1 LLHTFSPFLFDTFSP
16 IFNFTKKRKKCQY
29 ICAECQFFEKN
40 LLVWRKKGQSQLPV
54 NQKSIVNLFFYFWL
68 TICSTSFIMEPVLF
82 LTIHFREEI
91 IMSAVTTTKK
101 KSFTTFQMALIAVMA
116 AITCILG
123 PLSIPIPI
131 SPVPISLTNL
141 AIYLTVCLLGW
152 KFGTISY
159 LIYLL
164 IGIAGLPVFSGFS
177 SGFAKLLGP
186 TGGYLI
192 GFIPMAIICGFAFE
206 KFSNRGMQIV
216 VLAIGTIVAYIFG
229 TAWLAIEAH
238 LTFYQALL
246 AGVIPYIPGDLVKII
261 LVVLAGP
268 IVKKRLQSGGFLL

>member
-1 LLHTFSPFLFDTFSP
+1 
-16 IFNFTKKRKKCQY
+16 
-29 ICAECQFFEKN
+29 
-40 LLVWRKKGQSQLPV
+40 
-54 NQKSIVNLFFYFWL
+54 
-68 TICSTSFIMEPVLF
+68 
-82 LTIHFREEI
+82 
-91 IMSAVTTTKK
+91 MSAITTTKK

-131 SPVPISLTNL
+131 SPVPISITNL
-141 AIYLTVCLLGW
+141 AIYLTVCQ
-152 KFGTISY
+152 FGTISY

-192 GFIPMAIICGFAFE
+192 GFIPMTIICGFAFE
-206 KFSNRGMQIV
+206 KFSNHGMQIV
-216 VLAIGTIVAYIFG
+216 GLAIGTIVAYIFG

>member
-1 LLHTFSPFLFDTFSP
+1 MTT
-16 IFNFTKKRKKCQY
+16 
-29 ICAECQFFEKN
+29 
-40 LLVWRKKGQSQLPV
+40 
-54 NQKSIVNLFFYFWL
+54 
-68 TICSTSFIMEPVLF
+68 ST
-82 LTIHFREEI
+82 
-91 IMSAVTTTKK
+91 ANTKK

-123 PLSIPIPI
+123 PLSIPIPV

-141 AIYLTVCLLGW
+141 VIYLTVCLLGW

-192 GFIPMAIICGFAFE
+192 GFIPMAIIAGIVID
-206 KFSNRGMQIV
+206 KFTNRGIQILGMIV
-216 VLAIGTIVAYIFG
+216 GTAICYAFG
-229 TAWLAIEAH
+229 TAWFCFQSGYTVGAALAVC
-238 LTFYQALL
+238 
-246 AGVIPYIPGDLVKII
+246 VIPFIPADLCKMVIAMII
-261 LVVLAGP
+261 GP
-268 IVKKRLQSGGFLL
+268 MVRKRLGTVAQQ

>member
-1 LLHTFSPFLFDTFSP
+1 MTTST
-16 IFNFTKKRKKCQY
+16 
-29 ICAECQFFEKN
+29 
-40 LLVWRKKGQSQLPV
+40 V
-54 NQKSIVNLFFYFWL
+54 N
-68 TICSTSFIMEPVLF
+68 
-82 LTIHFREEI
+82 
-91 IMSAVTTTKK
+91 TKK

-123 PLSIPIPI
+123 PLSIPIPV

-164 IGIAGLPVFSGFS
+164 IGIAGLPVFSSFS

-192 GFIPMAIICGFAFE
+192 GFIPMALLLKSFLTAVC
-206 KFSNRGMQIV
+206 RLP
-216 VLAIGTIVAYIFG
+216 VLLSV
-229 TAWLAIEAH
+229 LLL
-238 LTFYQALL
+238 LTFSVQHGL
-246 AGVIPYIPGDLVKII
+246 PSKHI
-261 LVVLAGP
+261 LPFTRHYLP
-268 IVKKRLQSGGFLL
+268 E

>member
-1 LLHTFSPFLFDTFSP
+1 MTTST
-16 IFNFTKKRKKCQY
+16 
-29 ICAECQFFEKN
+29 
-40 LLVWRKKGQSQLPV
+40 V
-54 NQKSIVNLFFYFWL
+54 N
-68 TICSTSFIMEPVLF
+68 
-82 LTIHFREEI
+82 
-91 IMSAVTTTKK
+91 TKK

-123 PLSIPIPI
+123 PLSIPIPV

-159 LIYLL
+159 LIYL
-164 IGIAGLPVFSGFS
+164 
-177 SGFAKLLGP
+177 
-186 TGGYLI
+186 
-192 GFIPMAIICGFAFE
+192 IPMAIICGFAFE
-206 KFSNRGMQIV
+206 KFSNRGMQIAG
-216 VLAIGTIVAYIFG
+216 LAIGTIVAYIFG

-261 LVVLAGP
+261 LVVLVGP
-268 IVKKRLQSGGFLL
+268 IVKKRLQSAGLLL

>member
-1 LLHTFSPFLFDTFSP
+1 
-16 IFNFTKKRKKCQY
+16 
-29 ICAECQFFEKN
+29 
-40 LLVWRKKGQSQLPV
+40 
-54 NQKSIVNLFFYFWL
+54 
-68 TICSTSFIMEPVLF
+68 
-82 LTIHFREEI
+82 
-91 IMSAVTTTKK
+91 MSAITTTKK
-101 KSFTTFQMALIAVMA
+101 KSFTTFQMTLIAVMA

-177 SGFAKLLGP
+177 SGFA
-186 TGGYLI
+186 YLI

-206 KFSNRGMQIV
+206 KFSNHGMQIV
-216 VLAIGTIVAYIFG
+216 GLAIGTIVAYIFG

>member
-1 LLHTFSPFLFDTFSP
+1 
-16 IFNFTKKRKKCQY
+16 
-29 ICAECQFFEKN
+29 
-40 LLVWRKKGQSQLPV
+40 
-54 NQKSIVNLFFYFWL
+54 
-68 TICSTSFIMEPVLF
+68 
-82 LTIHFREEI
+82 
-91 IMSAVTTTKK
+91 MSAITTTKK
-101 KSFTTFQMALIAVMA
+101 KSFTTFQMTLIAVMA

-206 KFSNRGMQIV
+206 KFSNHGMQIV
-216 VLAIGTIVAYIFG
+216 GLAIGTIVRHGLPSRHTLPF
-229 TAWLAIEAH
+229 TRHCSPE
-238 LTFYQALL
+238 
-246 AGVIPYIPGDLVKII
+246 
-261 LVVLAGP
+261 
-268 IVKKRLQSGGFLL
+268 

>member
-1 LLHTFSPFLFDTFSP
+1 
-16 IFNFTKKRKKCQY
+16 
-29 ICAECQFFEKN
+29 
-40 LLVWRKKGQSQLPV
+40 
-54 NQKSIVNLFFYFWL
+54 
-68 TICSTSFIMEPVLF
+68 
-82 LTIHFREEI
+82 
-91 IMSAVTTTKK
+91 MSAVTTTKK

-216 VLAIGTIVAYIFG
+216 SLAIGTIVAYIFG
-229 TAWLAIEAH
+229 TA
-238 LTFYQALL
+238 
-246 AGVIPYIPGDLVKII
+246 
-261 LVVLAGP
+261 
-268 IVKKRLQSGGFLL
+268 

>member
-1 LLHTFSPFLFDTFSP
+1 
-16 IFNFTKKRKKCQY
+16 
-29 ICAECQFFEKN
+29 
-40 LLVWRKKGQSQLPV
+40 
-54 NQKSIVNLFFYFWL
+54 
-68 TICSTSFIMEPVLF
+68 
-82 LTIHFREEI
+82 
-91 IMSAVTTTKK
+91 MSAVTTTKK

-186 TGGYLI
+186 TG
-192 GFIPMAIICGFAFE
+192 CGFAFE

-216 VLAIGTIVAYIFG
+216 GLAIGTIVAYIFG

>member
-1 LLHTFSPFLFDTFSP
+1 
-16 IFNFTKKRKKCQY
+16 
-29 ICAECQFFEKN
+29 
-40 LLVWRKKGQSQLPV
+40 
-54 NQKSIVNLFFYFWL
+54 
-68 TICSTSFIMEPVLF
+68 
-82 LTIHFREEI
+82 
-91 IMSAVTTTKK
+91 MSAITTTKK
-101 KSFTTFQMALIAVMA
+101 KSFTTFQMTLIAVMA

-206 KFSNRGMQIV
+206 KFSNHGMQIV
-216 VLAIGTIVAYIFG
+216 GLAIGTIVAYIFG
-229 TAWLAIEAH
+229 TAWLFIEGH
-238 LTFYQALL
+238 PTFFQEKPH
-246 AGVIPYIPGDLVKII
+246 GVIPYIPGDLVKII

>member
-1 LLHTFSPFLFDTFSP
+1 MTTA
-16 IFNFTKKRKKCQY
+16 T
-29 ICAECQFFEKN
+29 
-40 LLVWRKKGQSQLPV
+40 V
-54 NQKSIVNLFFYFWL
+54 N
-68 TICSTSFIMEPVLF
+68 
-82 LTIHFREEI
+82 
-91 IMSAVTTTKK
+91 TKK

-123 PLSIPIPI
+123 PLSIPIPV

-192 GFIPMAIICGFAFE
+192 GFIPMAIIAGIVID
-206 KFSNRGMQIV
+206 KFTNRGIQILGMIV
-216 VLAIGTIVAYIFG
+216 GTAICYAFG
-229 TAWLAIEAH
+229 TAWFCFQSGYTVGAALAVC
-238 LTFYQALL
+238 
-246 AGVIPYIPGDLVKII
+246 VIPFIPADLCKMVIAMII
-261 LVVLAGP
+261 GP
-268 IVKKRLQSGGFLL
+268 MVRKRLGTVAQQ

>member
-1 LLHTFSPFLFDTFSP
+1 MTTA
-16 IFNFTKKRKKCQY
+16 T
-29 ICAECQFFEKN
+29 
-40 LLVWRKKGQSQLPV
+40 V
-54 NQKSIVNLFFYFWL
+54 N
-68 TICSTSFIMEPVLF
+68 
-82 LTIHFREEI
+82 
-91 IMSAVTTTKK
+91 TKK
-101 KSFTTFQMALIAVMA
+101 KSFTTFQLALIAVMA

-164 IGIAGLPVFSGFS
+164 IGIAGLPVFSSFS
-177 SGFAKLLGP
+177 S
-186 TGGYLI
+186 
-192 GFIPMAIICGFAFE
+192 CGFAFE
-206 KFSNRGMQIV
+206 KFSNRGMQIAG
-216 VLAIGTIVAYIFG
+216 LAIGTIVAYIFG

-261 LVVLAGP
+261 LIVLVGP
-268 IVKKRLQSGGFLL
+268 IVKKRLQSAGLLL

>member
-1 LLHTFSPFLFDTFSP
+1 MTTST
-16 IFNFTKKRKKCQY
+16 
-29 ICAECQFFEKN
+29 
-40 LLVWRKKGQSQLPV
+40 V
-54 NQKSIVNLFFYFWL
+54 N
-68 TICSTSFIMEPVLF
+68 
-82 LTIHFREEI
+82 
-91 IMSAVTTTKK
+91 TKK
-101 KSFTTFQMALIAVMA
+101 KSFTTFQMALIAVIA

-123 PLSIPIPI
+123 PLSIPIPV

-164 IGIAGLPVFSGFS
+164 IGIAGLPVFSSFS

-206 KFSNRGMQIV
+206 KFSNRGMQIAG
-216 VLAIGTIVAYIFG
+216 LAIGTIVAYIFG

-261 LVVLAGP
+261 LVVLVGP
-268 IVKKRLQSGGFLL
+268 IVKKRLQSAGLLL